1 MEQVLI
7 DLASNKLFN
16 GCIMLMTN
24 IGGRY
29 ITLDIPQN
37 IEKMFSNYFILRIL
51 VIFSIFFMATRD
63 IKTSILLSLLFLIFI
78 KFVINEKSYF
88 CIFPKNEDLEKKMKE
103 VSNEY
108 SKEEYEQAKK
118 VIQQYENRSR
128 NNR

>member
-7 DLASNKLFN
+7 ELATNKLFN

-29 ITLDIPQN
+29 IMLDIPQN
-37 IEKMFSNYFILRIL
+37 IEKMFSNYFLLRIL

-63 IKTSILLSLLFLIFI
+63 IKVAVLLSLIFLIFI

-88 CIFPKNEDLEKKMKE
+88 CIFPKNGDLENTVKE
-103 VSNEY
+103 ENNHL
-108 SKEEYEQAKK
+108 SKEQYEQAKK
-118 VIQQYENRSR
+118 VIQEYENIMR

>member
-1 MEQVLI
+1 
-7 DLASNKLFN
+7 
-16 GCIMLMTN
+16 
-24 IGGRY
+24 
-29 ITLDIPQN
+29 
-37 IEKMFSNYFILRIL
+37 
-51 VIFSIFFMATRD
+51 MATRD

>member
-7 DLASNKLFN
+7 ELASNKLFN

-29 ITLDIPQN
+29 IMLDIPQN
-37 IEKMFSNYFILRIL
+37 IEKMFSNYFLLRIL

-63 IKTSILLSLLFLIFI
+63 IKIAVLLSLIFLIFI

-88 CIFPKNEDLEKKMKE
+88 LLVLQYSWGDMRWKN
-103 VSNEY
+103 
-108 SKEEYEQAKK
+108 
-118 VIQQYENRSR
+118 
-128 NNR
+128 